1 MNNVFDLVA
10 DFYGQDEEWN
20 SVLRQ
25 SYVENFL
32 RSKSW
37 QGAEDKE
44 LTEYWDY
51 ITLLCIYLGNSENF
65 LGDMSKDDFIDC
77 IAWCGR
83 TVADFALTDKK
94 VAKFLDVMDELYTH
108 LHNKKIIMS
117 CAAPSEA
124 KAKLLPEG
132 KLTLMDYE
140 GNFLPDCNKFNLYS
154 TADLPA
160 KIFLNIGDN
169 TNITSIKA

>member
-44 LTEYWDY
+44 LTAY
-51 ITLLCIYLGNSENF
+51 
-65 LGDMSKDDFIDC
+65 
-77 IAWCGR
+77 
-83 TVADFALTDKK
+83 
-94 VAKFLDVMDELYTH
+94 
-108 LHNKKIIMS
+108 
-117 CAAPSEA
+117 
-124 KAKLLPEG
+124 
-132 KLTLMDYE
+132 
-140 GNFLPDCNKFNLYS
+140 
-154 TADLPA
+154 
-160 KIFLNIGDN
+160 
-169 TNITSIKA
+169 